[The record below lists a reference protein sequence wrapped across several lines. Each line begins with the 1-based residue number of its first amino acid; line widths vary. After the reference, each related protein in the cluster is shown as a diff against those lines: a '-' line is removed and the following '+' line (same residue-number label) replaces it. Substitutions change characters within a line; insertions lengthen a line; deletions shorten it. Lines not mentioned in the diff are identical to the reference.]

1 MVMVLSRNVDS
12 TGDNCA
18 TILLDVTV
26 PFKVHTLPAV
36 LLNLGDASVKDKQG
50 WTMHITLWL
59 MSFDS
64 HWEPYVD
71 CFPNLSFSTR
81 SLVL

>member
-1 MVMVLSRNVDS
+1 MVIVLSRNVDS
-12 TGDNCA
+12 TGKNCGR
-18 TILLDVTV
+18 ILLDVTV

-36 LLNLGDASVKDKQG
+36 LVNLGDVSMKDKQG
-50 WTMHITLWL
+50 QTMHITLWL

-71 CFPNLSFSTR
+71 RFSNLSFSTC
-81 SLVL
+81 SSVL

>member
-1 MVMVLSRNVDS
+1 MVIVLSRNVDS
-12 TGDNCA
+12 AGDNCA

-26 PFKVHTLPAV
+26 PFKVHILPAV
-36 LLNLGDASVKDKQG
+36 LVKLGDASVKDKQG
-50 WTMHITLWL
+50 RTMHITLSL

-71 CFPNLSFSTR
+71 RFPNLCFSTC
-81 SLVL
+81 SSVL

>member
-1 MVMVLSRNVDS
+1 MVIMLSRNVDS
-12 TGDNCA
+12 AGDNHV

-36 LLNLGDASVKDKQG
+36 LVNLGDASVKDKQG
-50 WTMHITLWL
+50 RTMHITLWL

-71 CFPNLSFSTR
+71 HFPNLSSSTR
-81 SLVL
+81 SSVL

>member
-1 MVMVLSRNVDS
+1 MVIVLSCNVDS
-12 TGDNCA
+12 AGKNCRR
-18 TILLDVTV
+18 ILLDVTV
-26 PFKVHTLPAV
+26 PFKVHTLPTV
-36 LLNLGDASVKDKQG
+36 LVNLGDVSVKDQQG

-71 CFPNLSFSTR
+71 CFSNLSFSTR
-81 SLVL
+81 SSVL